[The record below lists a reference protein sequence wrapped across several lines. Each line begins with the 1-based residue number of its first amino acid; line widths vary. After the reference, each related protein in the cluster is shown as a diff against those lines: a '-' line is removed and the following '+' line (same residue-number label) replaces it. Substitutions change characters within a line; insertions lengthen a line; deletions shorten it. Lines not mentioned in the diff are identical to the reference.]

1 MTLPD
6 DFTLEGNELEHIRHV
21 REYQTRNLKKALT
34 WSAMGHLSVIVIV
47 LLIMLAKRNAPQNE
61 RTVVVPY
68 RELQAPPSLQQTPPT
83 VSVAAPAAQ
92 PTAGI
97 PLPTED
103 EQVQEE
109 QTIATQ
115 EELSQSI
122 GSGETGGN
130 GDSLVIAPPSDALP
144 AFGEYVYV
152 EELLRGDFEG
162 AARVPGHRPPASS
175 MEGTVVVQALVGK
188 DGKVKDTKV
197 VKSVPV
203 LDDAAVAAVEVGLQA
218 RAVEQQAGRRV
229 GRGACSD
236 PRGTCGTPRSPPAR
250 RASSP
255 TGCGTPAPR
264 GAAPPGRP
272 GPCPDRA
279 SRTSTGIR
287 GGPATNS
294 RPVTSLEL
302 NGHPLL

>member
-1 MTLPD
+1 MTMPPE
-6 DFTLEGNELEHIRHV
+6 DFALEGNELEHLRHV
-21 REYQTRNLKKALT
+21 REYQTKNLKKALT
-34 WSAMGHLSVIVIV
+34 WSSTGHLSVIVIV

-61 RTVVVPY
+61 RVVTVPY

-115 EELSQSI
+115 EELSQAI
-122 GSGETGGN
+122 GSGETAGG

-152 EELLRGDFEG
+152 EELPEAISKAQPEYPDI
-162 AARVPGHRPPASS
+162 ARQSS
-175 MEGTVVVQALVGK
+175 MEGTVIVQALVGK

-203 LDDAAVAAVEVGLQA
+203 LDDAAVAAVKKWVFKPALSNNKPVAVWVAVPVKFSLQ
-218 RAVEQQAGRRV
+218 
-229 GRGACSD
+229 
-236 PRGTCGTPRSPPAR
+236 
-250 RASSP
+250 
-255 TGCGTPAPR
+255 
-264 GAAPPGRP
+264 
-272 GPCPDRA
+272 
-279 SRTSTGIR
+279 
-287 GGPATNS
+287 
-294 RPVTSLEL
+294 
-302 NGHPLL
+302 